1 MPSRSSPFLAFSLAA
16 ATFFLPPALAPAAA
30 AEGDLDVGFAGDGST
45 FWEIVNGFFV
55 SDVATKAVV
64 PGDQE
69 LFLVATRTST
79 EDHLAFRAYGSDGET
94 IDELSCQETTGQVF
108 PFGVSSRGLAAGL
121 SDSGQLLVAGAIA
134 FQGSAATERPF
145 IARFDRAAG
154 GCALDTDFS
163 SSGYAFFDD
172 FSFCDTESCSV
183 LGLAQIRRPT
193 LAVTATRI
201 ILLVRSEVSGP
212 KGRLFL
218 VGLTAD
224 GAVDNG
230 FDGNGVLEIL
240 AAGTDGFFGEAHLA
254 LDARGRIYVLAT
266 PFKEGGV
273 TDTDLFLFRYL
284 PAGGLDN
291 GFSGDG
297 VLPLVEA
304 NSSDSTA
311 DDLTVAS
318 DGTVLVSGGTIGGSI
333 SFVRAVSANGV
344 AGATLVESLL
354 PAQVATQGNGL
365 MVTNAELLP
374 EGGDGMRSR
383 RRQFATT
390 GSFPL
395 DPSWGT
401 AGTADHDFDY
411 DPGSIEGDQ
420 PQHLELW
427 GGRPVVVGRATNATR
442 DISFAVRLES
452 GYLFV
457 DGFEQ
462 GRATLWSAVA
472 TP

>member
-1 MPSRSSPFLAFSLAA
+1 MRRFSPLLLTFSLVAA
-16 ATFFLPPALAPAAA
+16 MFLPPLPAAA
-30 AEGDLDVGFAGDGST
+30 AEGDLDAGFGDGGST
-45 FWEIVNGFFV
+45 FWEIFHDFFV
-55 SDVATKAVV
+55 WDVVTSAVV
-64 PGDQE
+64 PADRE
-69 LFLVATRTST
+69 LFLVATRTLLQDDLAVRAFDT
-79 EDHLAFRAYGSDGET
+79 EGQV
-94 IDELSCQETTGQVF
+94 IDELSCELTTASIF
-108 PFGVSSRGLAAGL
+108 PFGVTSRGLAAGL
-121 SDSGQLLVAGAIA
+121 SDDGQLLVAGAVTL
-134 FQGSAATERPF
+134 QGSEDVERAF
-145 IARFDRAAG
+145 IARFDREAG
-154 GCALDTDFS
+154 GCALDSDFA
-163 SSGYAFFDD
+163 SSGFAFFDD

-218 VGLTAD
+218 VGLTAT

-240 AAGTDGFFGEAHLA
+240 ATGTDGFYGEAHLA

-284 PAGGLDN
+284 PGGGLDA

-304 NSSDSTA
+304 NSTDSTA
-311 DDLTVAS
+311 DDLRLAS
-318 DGTVLVSGGTIGGSI
+318 DGTVLVSGGTIGGTV
-333 SFVRAVSANGV
+333 SFVRAVSTNGA
-344 AGATLVESLL
+344 AGATLVESLQ
-354 PAQVATQGNGL
+354 PAQVAPQGNGL
-365 MVTNAELLP
+365 MVTIADLLN
-374 EGGDGMRSR
+374 EAGDGMRSR
-383 RRQFATT
+383 RREFGTT
-390 GSFPL
+390 GTFPL
-395 DPSWGT
+395 DPTWGS

-411 DPGSIEGDQ
+411 EPGETEADR
-420 PQHLELW
+420 PRHLELW
-427 GGRPVVVGRATNATR
+427 GGRPVIVGDASGAPNTVT
-442 DISFAVRLES
+442 FAMRLES
-452 GYLFV
+452 NYIFA

-462 GRATLWSAVA
+462 ARATLWSGVA

>member
-1 MPSRSSPFLAFSLAA
+1 MRYRSPFLLALSLAA
-16 ATFFLPPALAPAAA
+16 ATSVLPLALPPAAA
-30 AEGDLDVGFAGDGST
+30 ADGDLDFEFAGGGST
-45 FWEIVNGFFV
+45 YWEISQDFFV
-55 SDVATKAVV
+55 WDVVTSAVV

-69 LFLVATRTST
+69 LFLVATRTFLQ
-79 EDHLAFRAYGSDGET
+79 DDLAIRAYDTAGEV
-94 IDELSCQETTGQVF
+94 IAERSCELTTGSIF
-108 PFGVSSRGLAAGL
+108 PFGVASRGLAAGL
-121 SDSGQLLVAGAIA
+121 SDSGQLLVAGAIT
-134 FQGSAATERPF
+134 FQGSEATERAF
-145 IARFDRAAG
+145 IAQFDSVTG
-154 GCALDTDFS
+154 GCALDPAFS
-163 SSGYAFFDD
+163 STGFAFFDD

-183 LGLAQIRRPT
+183 LALAQIRRPT

-240 AAGTDGFFGEAHLA
+240 ATGTDGFYGAAHLA

-284 PAGGLDN
+284 PRGGFDTA
-291 GFSGDG
+291 FSGDG

-304 NSSDSTA
+304 NSTDSTA
-311 DDLTVAS
+311 DDLGLAS
-318 DGTVLVSGGTIGGSI
+318 DGTVLVSGGTIGGAV
-333 SFVRAVSANGV
+333 SFVRAISTTGV
-344 AGATLVESLL
+344 AGATLVEALL
-354 PAQVATQGNGL
+354 PAQIAPQGDGL
-365 MVTNAELLP
+365 MVTNAKFLNEA
-374 EGGDGMRSR
+374 GDAMRSR
-383 RRQFATT
+383 RRQFGTT

-395 DPSWGT
+395 DPTWGSG
-401 AGTADHDFDY
+401 GTADHDFDY
-411 DPGSIEGDQ
+411 EPGSIEGDQ

-427 GGRPVVVGRATNATR
+427 GGRPVIAGKATGGTAQVT
-442 DISFAVRLES
+442 FAMRLES
-452 GYLFV
+452 RYIFA

-462 GRATLWSAVA
+462 GRATLWSGVA

>member
-1 MPSRSSPFLAFSLAA
+1 MADRSPFLLAFSLAA
-16 ATFFLPPALAPAAA
+16 ATSLLPMVLPPAAA
-30 AEGDLDVGFAGDGST
+30 ADGDLDAGFAGDGST
-45 FWEIVNGFFV
+45 TWEIFFNFFV
-55 SDVATKAVV
+55 SDVATTAVV
-64 PGDQE
+64 PGDDE
-69 LFLVATRTST
+69 LFLVATRNLT
-79 EDHLAFRAYGSDGET
+79 EDHLAFRAYDTAGAT
-94 IDELSCQETTGQVF
+94 IDELACEETTGQVF
-108 PFGVSSRGLAAGL
+108 PFGVTSRGLAAGL
-121 SDSGQLLVAGAIA
+121 SDAGQLLVAGAIT
-134 FQGSAATERPF
+134 FQGSETTERAF
-145 IARFDRAAG
+145 IARFDRSAG

-163 SSGYAFFDD
+163 GSGFAFFDD

-218 VGLTAD
+218 VGLTAN

-240 AAGTDGFFGEAHLA
+240 AAGTDGYYGEAHLA

-273 TDTDLFLFRYL
+273 TDTDLYLFRYL
-284 PAGGLDN
+284 PGGGLDT

-297 VLPLVEA
+297 VLPLVQS
-304 NSSDSTA
+304 NSTDSTA
-311 DDLTVAS
+311 DDIRIAS
-318 DGTVLVSGGTIGGSI
+318 DGKVLVSGGTIGGST
-333 SFVRAVSANGV
+333 SFVRAISTDGAS
-344 AGATLVESLL
+344 GATVGEALL
-354 PAQVATQGNGL
+354 PAQLAPQGNGL
-365 MVTNAELLP
+365 MVTNAKFLNEA
-374 EGGDGMRSR
+374 GDWMRSH
-383 RRQFATT
+383 RRQFGTT
-390 GSFPL
+390 GTFPL

-411 DPGSIEGDQ
+411 DPGAIEADQ
-420 PQHLELW
+420 PRHLELW
-427 GGRPVVVGRATNATR
+427 GGRPVIVGQASGETR
-442 DISFAVRLES
+442 DVTFAMRLES
-452 GYLFV
+452 DYIFV

-462 GRATLWSAVA
+462 GRAALWSAVA

>member
-1 MPSRSSPFLAFSLAA
+1 MPSRPSFLLVFSLAA
-16 ATFFLPPALAPAAA
+16 ATSILPLAALPAAA
-30 AEGDLDVGFAGDGST
+30 DEGDLDPGFAGGGST
-45 FWEIVNGFFV
+45 YWEIVNGFFV
-55 SDVATKAVV
+55 SEVATTAVV
-64 PGDQE
+64 PGDHE
-69 LFLVATRTST
+69 LFLVATRNFT
-79 EDHLAFRAYGSDGET
+79 EDHLAFRAYGPDGET
-94 IDELSCQETTGQVF
+94 IDELSCEQTTGQII
-108 PFGVSSRGLAAGL
+108 PFGVTSRGLAAGL
-121 SDSGQLLVAGAIA
+121 SDTGQLLVAGAIT
-134 FQGSAATERPF
+134 FQGSETTERAF
-145 IARFDRAAG
+145 IARFDRSAG

-163 SSGYAFFDD
+163 GSGFAFFDD

-240 AAGTDGFFGEAHLA
+240 AAGTDGYYGEAHLA

-273 TDTDLFLFRYL
+273 TDTDLYLFRYL
-284 PAGGLDN
+284 PGGGFDT

-297 VLPLVEA
+297 VLPLVQS
-304 NSSDSTA
+304 NSTDSTA
-311 DDLTVAS
+311 DDLTIAS
-318 DGTVLVSGGTIGGSI
+318 DGTVLVSGGTIGGVT
-333 SFVRAVSANGV
+333 SFVRAISTTGA
-344 AGATLVESLL
+344 AGATLGEALL
-354 PAQVATQGNGL
+354 PAQVAAQGNGL
-365 MVTNAELLP
+365 MVTNAEFLP

-390 GSFPL
+390 GTFPL

-442 DISFAVRLES
+442 DISFLMRLES
-452 GYLFV
+452 RYLFV

-462 GRATLWSAVA
+462 GRAALWSAVVM
-472 TP
+472 P